1 MAPADEVGGEKLDFC
16 PMLQLACKEMC
27 KCQLGITSF
36 DNSQKTSQTFAL
48 LVFGVVLVLGFYLP
62 SVRCDMSEGLSRNVH
77 R

>member
-1 MAPADEVGGEKLDFC
+1 MAPADEVGEEKLDFC

-48 LVFGVVLVLGFYLP
+48 LVFGDGVGVGFLFTKCP
-62 SVRCDMSEGLSRNVH
+62 V
-77 R
+77 